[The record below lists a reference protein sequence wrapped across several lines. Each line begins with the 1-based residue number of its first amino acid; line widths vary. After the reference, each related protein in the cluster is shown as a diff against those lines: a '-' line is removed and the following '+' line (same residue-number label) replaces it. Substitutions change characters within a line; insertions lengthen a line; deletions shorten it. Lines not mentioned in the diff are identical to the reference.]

1 MLCMTNKR
9 VINFFE
15 SQRFSVR
22 NAPLSSLFYTEPH
35 TRSTLIPL
43 TVGWSFVAVRDALRS
58 GDPARIERSV
68 TPLYNRCKVPLGRF
82 AGNLLRN
89 GKSRSLN
96 VGKDSD
102 DIAMEAFGKVFTLV
116 VGDSGTRIRDEVHF
130 LRTLFQAARCVLVDT
145 QRLPDSRHSRTQSD
159 VSESSEETVSLAP
172 TLNEEIFGASK
183 TALIVLEL
191 LFTDGERFGRL
202 LRKSGAGNRHFRQY
216 RALALY
222 ELGEGLRD
230 DLAGA
235 NHEAEIDIV
244 RHWRQLSVEK
254 ICIRERDWDM
264 IEIASR
270 SCVAQRLN
278 TQTYLYE
285 PIRVAVESVCGGD
298 LQNRN
303 KRHVLRHEM
312 GRLLMESRTE
322 IAMIG
327 V

>member
-1 MLCMTNKR
+1 MLGVTNKR
-9 VINFFE
+9 VSNFFE
-15 SQRFSVR
+15 SQRFFVR

-58 GDPARIERSV
+58 GDPVRIEQSV
-68 TPLYNRCKVPLGRF
+68 TPLYNRCKVPLGNF

-89 GKSRSLN
+89 KKSRSLN

-102 DIAMEAFGKVFTLV
+102 DITMEAFGKVFTLV
-116 VGDSGTRIRDEVHF
+116 VGESGTRIRDEVHF

-145 QRLPDSRHSRTQSD
+145 QRLPDTRHSRPQSD
-159 VSESSEETVSLAP
+159 VSELGEEAVSLAP
-172 TLNEEIFGASK
+172 TLDEEIFGASK
-183 TALIVLEL
+183 TALVVLEL

-202 LRKSGAGNRHFRQY
+202 MRKSGTGSRNFRQY
-216 RALALY
+216 QALALY

-230 DLAGA
+230 DMAGA
-235 NHEAEIDIV
+235 NHEAEDVIL
-244 RHWRQLSVEK
+244 HYWRQLSVEK
-254 ICIRERDWDM
+254 VCIRERDWFA
-264 IEIASR
+264 IETASR
-270 SCVAQRLN
+270 SCVVEPLN
-278 TQTYLYE
+278 ARTYLYE
-285 PIRVAVESVCGGD
+285 SIRVAVESVCGVD

-312 GRLLMESRTE
+312 GRLLMGNRTE

-327 V
+327 